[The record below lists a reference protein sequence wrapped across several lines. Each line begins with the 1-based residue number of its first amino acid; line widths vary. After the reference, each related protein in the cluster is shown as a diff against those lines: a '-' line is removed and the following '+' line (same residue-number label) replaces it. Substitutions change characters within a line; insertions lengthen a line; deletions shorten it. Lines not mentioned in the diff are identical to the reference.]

1 MKQVAEKEESS
12 VRLLTLE
19 ASEDELVV
27 FPRSGTQA
35 VSACVDHVL
44 QNSDDDTLERVYGA
58 YRDELEG
65 IRDDLAQVLSASIQ
79 AFEIPMLQFA
89 AAD

>member
-1 MKQVAEKEESS
+1 MKQVAEKEESN

-27 FPRSGTQA
+27 L
-35 VSACVDHVL
+35 SACVDHVL